1 MDVSWRPII
10 DDTQLG
16 NWCRTT
22 YGENQCTIGN
32 EKNVGSGII
41 VEGIQRCFCM
51 DIQIFKRDPPELAQ
65 HKIELDIIIPLAH
78 QVVYRLNHATRI
90 KEDIDKL
97 LTIGF
102 I

>member
-1 MDVSWRPII
+1 
-10 DDTQLG
+10 
-16 NWCRTT
+16 
-22 YGENQCTIGN
+22 
-32 EKNVGSGII
+32 
-41 VEGIQRCFCM
+41 M